1 MTDKAFR
8 DAMLPQVFASAP
20 TVAKPESLVALALR
34 YADEAVKVRR
44 SVEDR

>member
-20 TVAKPESLVALALR
+20 TVAKPETVVALAMR
-34 YADEAVKVRR
+34 YADEAVKARLY
-44 SVEDR
+44 VEE